1 MALFR
6 DVQGR
11 FFEIPEE
18 ILKDYEVKKEAMDQE
33 FGKKNVVGVQVPRP
47 ETQFC
52 GPDMGVAQQPGI
64 VVYQFFGQQGPMVK
78 PSDVLPSDIEL
89 AHYGTT
95 IDNPKE

>member
-18 ILKDYEVKKEAMDQE
+18 ALKNYELKKEAMDRE

-47 ETQFC
+47 ETQCC
-52 GPDMGVAQQPGI
+52 GPDMVIGQQPGI
-64 VVYQFFGQQGPMVK
+64 VIYQYFGQQGPPMK
-78 PSDVLPSDIEL
+78 PADVLPSDIEL